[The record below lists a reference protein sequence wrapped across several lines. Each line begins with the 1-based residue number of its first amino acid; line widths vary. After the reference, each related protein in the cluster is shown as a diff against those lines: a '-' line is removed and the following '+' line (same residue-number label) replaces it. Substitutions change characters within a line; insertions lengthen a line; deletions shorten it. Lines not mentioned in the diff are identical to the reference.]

1 MSILTA
7 DRQLLRA
14 SEEQIKAFSLE
25 QKLELVRQYVA
36 YTYDV
41 IQTTC
46 DLDEAEEGAVH
57 HVLEEARED
66 AWAFIEMVN
75 S

>member
-25 QKLELVRQYVA
+25 QKLELVRQHVA

-41 IQTTC
+41 MQITC
-46 DLDEAEEGAVH
+46 DLDEADEGAVH
-57 HVLEEARED
+57 YVLEEARED